1 MTAVHPVDPLASGSV
16 ILPTRRATT
25 LMVYQDTGTL
35 LNVAWCVAGVVYL
48 VGTSAL
54 SVYFVYLLGPSMT
67 NDLFWA
73 GFNTTGMQS
82 FVADAFNRAL
92 TAATN
97 ASIDLDLRCPGL
109 FFKND
114 YSSSVNQIGV
124 NPSYVRSVLGAMT
137 LLEAVRGLRAVT
149 MDYALWLPTQNCWV
163 DMDRRWELAHTLRRQ
178 ARCAAADSDNAAV
191 YLEALLRN
199 VDWDD
204 WMSTAGSGFQTA
216 ILDAVVDDVDG
227 PAWVTATASAD
238 TTVDDEVAYWTTHRL
253 RRFALQ
259 WHNLWQ
265 GGMTETVV
273 IANALGMEQ
282 SLSIKNLPI
291 VSRDYMWTSLNCY
304 WALFND
310 LWAAGVQGVS
320 LVRVNA
326 SQVDFEAVQG
336 ADPTTLPVALLHTHI
351 GPLLSIDMRYVALP
365 HSLATLAFL
374 FDAAFARVISNS
386 SAQSV
391 HNPRTVLAT
400 PSSWRQPTLSYH
412 GGNPFCVTGASQTS
426 YAQPTFGFYDTCSS
440 QDQMTLP
447 YTAHSLAFAVLGA
460 SMNDS
465 SIVPSLHE
473 LCGHSTDCVDD
484 IIAASSFVA
493 GSKDIEALAPLSV
506 VAADQVAIL
515 QVEVMQ
521 FALVNGSDPL
531 LLHQLL
537 TDWGIFGWVHLYDW
551 AVGTREVVKFE
562 GDVGSMTLIS
572 TAVPPIGFDAM
583 ALEVPRSTCN
593 YLFFWMHLYDWA
605 VGTREVV
612 KFEGD
617 VGSMTLISTAVPPI
631 GFDAMALEVPRSTC
645 NYLWYIVLYST
656 AVLGFVAA
664 FVLLRCVWIEFQI
677 AGRNLF
683 FFNRVAAFVW
693 VGRPVFLVRG
703 VTAIIL
709 LSTAPMALSPR
720 HGWTGLAFETRSFFE
735 TAVLTSEVAWLSYV
749 LVDILLVIFPESAPT
764 YAPVSAALTWIII
777 LLYSILDPVWPT
789 ASVARTCVSV
799 NFDAQLLCVSGRLE
813 IGSWVRTLHIL
824 ALVLGA
830 VIVAILLLTSKP
842 TVISAAGEAFL
853 SLRILTIENTTNWCM
868 DHAMCTL
875 CGLIPFQFKGNDYV
889 FDIKLWVVWK
899 KRRTTEKHRTQ
910 STLHMRSPS
919 LSVRARPITTAIL
932 SAPVVEPM
940 TKYVSTNTW
949 RGYLLH
955 CCSHRVPWNTLMVV
969 LGLGYLVLT
978 IASSIVFISVSGQ
991 NLANDFFWPGF
1002 NSTGIDAFLG
1012 NWFNN
1017 QLFYATTPMTWRLDD
1032 VGFADA
1038 LLYNGSTTLVMSQ
1051 SLYTN
1056 VIYLETLASDLGAA
1070 IAGLRM
1076 TPPSTLPYVFTSFC
1090 YLDFERRWAMANS
1103 AARQT
1108 RCAAYN
1114 TNGAVYLE
1122 AFVRNTDWA
1131 SFHDAWGNA
1140 FEIAFG
1146 NDLNASAAGLAWRS
1160 ASRDPGT
1167 SIADEV
1173 RLWTNHAIASFTLQ
1187 WQNYKRLG
1195 LFDAFDV
1202 ETAFGFRYAMTL
1214 KQTVGSWAWKDQ
1226 TSLKMYWSFGADLD
1240 AVRANSSLLSGQS
1253 LLRDSPRFAYVNG
1266 SSLEDVMSQNGTLA
1280 PPFGLGF
1287 GLVRAHLG
1295 PFGSIDV
1302 LHVPVPPAL
1311 LRLQQLFTR
1320 LLSTNLATKAAA
1332 ATAYGA
1338 LIVPSLSP
1346 APSTWF
1352 TSSIFILG
1360 GNPLCDTG
1368 GVPPTRGIQ
1377 SSGLRAFYGAAAVC
1391 GSNFGEYITPTTK
1404 GVAFATAVT
1413 QLSAPSQNVSQSCAF
1428 DVLSPPTCFEMVLAA
1443 QACTNACFSTD
1454 QLDALQV
1461 AVDAAV
1467 VAIQAAHVTIVQYAL
1482 NGSTPQLL
1490 AIDLLDPSDP
1500 EFMLFGWFFL
1510 WDWAT
1515 GYREVV
1521 KFVGDTGALSVLS
1534 TAVTT
1539 TSLAPNAL
1547 EIPKNL
1553 VLFLRN
1559 VVLYVTSVLVAVSIL
1574 VVFHMLG
1581 SRGQISGSHLF
1592 GLNRVAGI
1600 IWVGRPLLLLRS
1612 LTAMAVLSTAR
1623 VDLVQTGIVTLFQTT
1638 VSSAVLTVLSAGE
1651 VTWFIYVLNDILMV
1665 YTQQYARLYMTKA
1678 TYLLWLISAI
1688 WSFVS
1693 PVTHSATVARTC
1705 AAIDLNLQL
1714 VCQSGVLR
1722 IGDRTR
1728 FVELLLLCVGC
1739 LLLCYGIERWRV
1751 PNLLNNSPLSHHL
1764 SCEAKYLFNLEKWRF
1779 QGVYYL
1785 DKASAAMNGMLILS
1799 IGDTFHVLDIKTWRR
1814 FQLRVPVAHYNEMDA
1829 STRHRLRHAYPLV
1842 E

>member
-1 MTAVHPVDPLASGSV
+1 
-16 ILPTRRATT
+16 
-25 LMVYQDTGTL
+25 MVYQDTGTL

-92 TAATN
+92 TSATN
-97 ASIDLDLRCPGL
+97 ASTDLDLRSPGL
-109 FFKND
+109 FFKSD

-265 GGMTETVV
+265 GGATETVV
-273 IANALGMEQ
+273 IANALGMEE
-282 SLSIKNLPI
+282 SISVKNLPI
-291 VSRDYMWTSLNCY
+291 VSRDYMWTSHKCY

-310 LWAAGVQGVS
+310 LWAAGVQDVS

-326 SQVDFEAVQG
+326 SQVNFEAVQG
-336 ADPTTLPVALLHTHI
+336 TDPTMLPVALLHAHV

-365 HSLATLAFL
+365 HSLAMLAFY
-374 FDAAFARVISNS
+374 FDAAFARAISKS

-400 PSSWRQPTLSYH
+400 PSSWLQPTLSYY
-412 GGNPFCVTGASQTS
+412 GGNPFCITGASQTS
-426 YAQPTFGFYDTCSS
+426 FAQPTFGFYDICGS
-440 QDQMTLP
+440 QDQMTLT

-465 SIVPSLHE
+465 SIVPPLRE

-493 GSKDIEALAPLSV
+493 GSKDIEALTPLSAV
-506 VAADQVAIL
+506 VSNEVAIL

-521 FALVNGSDPL
+521 FALLNGSDPL

-537 TDWGIFGWVHLYDW
+537 TEWGVFGWV
-551 AVGTREVVKFE
+551 
-562 GDVGSMTLIS
+562 
-572 TAVPPIGFDAM
+572 
-583 ALEVPRSTCN
+583 
-593 YLFFWMHLYDWA
+593 HLYDWA

-664 FVLLRCVWIEFQI
+664 FVLLRCAWIEFQI

-683 FFNRVAAFVW
+683 SSTASPPLFGSVAPSF
-693 VGRPVFLVRG
+693 
-703 VTAIIL
+703 
-709 LSTAPMALSPR
+709 STAPMALSP
-720 HGWTGLAFETRSFFE
+720 HYGWTGLAFETRSFFE

-764 YAPVSAALTWIII
+764 YAPISAALTWIII
-777 LLYSILDPVWPT
+777 LLYSILDPVRPT
-789 ASVARTCVSV
+789 ASIARTCASV

-813 IGSWVRTLHIL
+813 IGSWDRMQM
-824 ALVLGA
+824 LVVITVGSI
-830 VIVAILLLTSKP
+830 IVAILLLHLSRRAARIAPLRRSANEAKP

-853 SLRILTIENTTNWCM
+853 NLRILTIENTANWCM

-899 KRRTTEKHRTQ
+899 KRHTTEKHRTN

-919 LSVRARPITTAIL
+919 LSVRARPIRTAIL
-932 SAPVVEPM
+932 SAPIVEP
-940 TKYVSTNTW
+940 TTN
-949 RGYLLH
+949 
-955 CCSHRVPWNTLMVV
+955 HRVPWNTLMVV
-969 LGLGYLVLT
+969 LGFGYLVLT

-1012 NWFNN
+1012 NWFNT

-1131 SFHDAWGNA
+1131 SFQHAWGNA

-1146 NDLNASAAGLAWRS
+1146 YDLNASAAGLAWRS

-1173 RLWTNHAIASFTLQ
+1173 RLWTTYAIASFTLQ

-1202 ETAFGFRYAMTL
+1202 ETAFGFRYAITL

-1240 AVRANSSLLSGQS
+1240 AVRANS
-1253 LLRDSPRFAYVNG
+1253 PHFAYVNG
-1266 SSLEDVMSQNGTLA
+1266 SSLEDVMSQNGTLT
-1280 PPFGLGF
+1280 PPFSLGF
-1287 GLVRAHLG
+1287 GLVRAHIG

-1338 LIVPSLSP
+1338 LIVPSLAAVPTAWVESNV
-1346 APSTWF
+1346 
-1352 TSSIFILG
+1352 ILLG
-1360 GNPLCDTG
+1360 GNPFCDVAVDLMMPHNT
-1368 GVPPTRGIQ
+1368 TA
-1377 SSGLRAFYGAAAVC
+1377 STLSGFFGLSAVC
-1391 GSNFGEYITPTTK
+1391 GTLFGEYI
-1404 GVAFATAVT
+1404 
-1413 QLSAPSQNVSQSCAF
+1413 APSINQVVFAPLAHQMSGTSNVGNACSIETFSPSSCAAMVVAAQSFTNVSF
-1428 DVLSPPTCFEMVLAA
+1428 P
-1443 QACTNACFSTD
+1443 TD

-1467 VAIQAAHVTIVQYAL
+1467 VAVQTAHVTIVQYAL

-1500 EFMLFGWFFL
+1500 AFMLFGWFFL
-1510 WDWAT
+1510 WDWVT
-1515 GYREVV
+1515 GYREAVQ
-1521 KFVGDTGALSVLS
+1521 FVGDAGALSMLS
-1534 TAVTT
+1534 TLMTT
-1539 TSLAPNAL
+1539 TTFEPNAL
-1547 EIPKNL
+1547 EIPKNIAL
-1553 VLFLRN
+1553 VLRTG
-1559 VVLYVTSVLVAVSIL
+1559 VMYVTFVLVAVSIL

-1600 IWVGRPLLLLRS
+1600 VWVGRPLLLLRS

-1623 VDLVQTGIVTLFQTT
+1623 VDLVQSGIVTLFQTT

-1739 LLLCYGIERWRV
+1739 LLLCYGIERWRYPDL
-1751 PNLLNNSPLSHHL
+1751 PNESPVSHHL
-1764 SCEAKYLFNLEKWRF
+1764 SCEAKYLFNLEKWQF

-1799 IGDTFHVLDIKTWRR
+1799 LRDTFYALDIKTWRR
-1814 FQLRVPVAHYNEMDA
+1814 FQLHVPRAHYTEMDVK
-1829 STRHRLRHAYPLV
+1829 SRRRLKHAYPLI